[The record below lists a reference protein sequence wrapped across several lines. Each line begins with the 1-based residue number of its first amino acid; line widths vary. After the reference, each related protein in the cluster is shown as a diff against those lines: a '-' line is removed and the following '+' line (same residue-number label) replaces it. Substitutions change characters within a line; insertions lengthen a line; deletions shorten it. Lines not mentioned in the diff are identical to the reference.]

1 MWKNQIVGL
10 NQKQMVNMDLNEYKE
25 KVESMEKKITKID
38 ENIKILSTVFDNILD
53 QFEKIKKDI
62 EKNK

>member
-1 MWKNQIVGL
+1 
-10 NQKQMVNMDLNEYKE
+10 MVNMDLNEYKE